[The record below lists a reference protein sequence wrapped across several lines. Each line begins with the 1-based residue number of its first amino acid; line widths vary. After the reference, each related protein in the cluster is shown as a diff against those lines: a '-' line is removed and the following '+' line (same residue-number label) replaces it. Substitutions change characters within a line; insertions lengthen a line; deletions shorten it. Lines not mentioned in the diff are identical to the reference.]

1 METKKTCVSNE
12 DEIGVAQII
21 SDTILGSI
29 VGFNARLTSE
39 VCGPYIRHLSRFNCL
54 HHNLEGLCDHLKK
67 NIIFTMTFCSFCI
80 STLILKLE
88 MT

>member
-1 METKKTCVSNE
+1 METKKTRVSNE

-39 VCGPYIRHLSRFNCL
+39 VCGPYIRHLSRFNC
-54 HHNLEGLCDHLKK
+54 
-67 NIIFTMTFCSFCI
+67 
-80 STLILKLE
+80 
-88 MT
+88 